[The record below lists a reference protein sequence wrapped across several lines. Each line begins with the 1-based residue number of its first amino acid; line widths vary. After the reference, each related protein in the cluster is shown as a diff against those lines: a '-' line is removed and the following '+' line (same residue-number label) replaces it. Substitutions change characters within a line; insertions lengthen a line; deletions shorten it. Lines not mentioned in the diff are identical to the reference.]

1 MASFCEVADLEA
13 FLQIEIGAERRA
25 AAERAIEEASAAI
38 QNYCHQTLELVA
50 DDELTLDC
58 SGGTKIF
65 LPELPVVSVS
75 EVIEDGETLTAGDDY
90 KLGQHGILH
99 RIGQNWASGVQIVTI
114 TYAHG
119 YTTIPDDIVAVCV
132 RAAARAYQAGL
143 RAEELGGIPGV
154 ASTSLGDYSVAFGTE
169 TGGGQEG
176 VLGASAA
183 PVLLRSEKAILN
195 RYRI

>member
-1 MASFCEVADLEA
+1 MVSFCEIADLEA

-25 AAERAIEEASAAI
+25 AAERAIEGASAAI
-38 QNYCHQTLELVA
+38 QNYCHQTLELIA
-50 DDELTLDC
+50 DDTLTLDC
-58 SGGTKIF
+58 NGGTRLF
-65 LPELPVVSVS
+65 LPELPVVKVAG
-75 EVIEDGETLTAGDDY
+75 VVEDGEALVAGDDY

-99 RIGQNWASGVQIVTI
+99 RIGRNWLAGIQIITVTY
-114 TYAHG
+114 THG
-119 YTTIPDDIVAVCV
+119 YATLPDDIVAVCI

-143 RAEELGGIPGV
+143 RAEEMGGIPGV

-169 TGGGQEG
+169 TGAGQEG